1 MQILPRFLPVLS
13 SASANPSVGLNP
25 VQRWQLSSGT
35 EVLALTLPEAP
46 LVCVDLWCRA
56 GSAFEQTGES
66 GLAHLLEHMVF
77 KGSAR
82 QPAGAFDL
90 QIEALGGSSNAATGF
105 DDVHYYVLVPPQAV
119 GEAVELLL
127 DLVLQPRL
135 DAADL
140 ELERLVVL
148 EELAQSQD
156 QPDEMALQSLLE
168 LGCGNHPY
176 GKAILGD
183 KDQLEQHSANALQS
197 FQQRQYRARD
207 CVLALSGPL
216 QANQLEALLRQLE
229 LSPLAALTGGSAQ
242 QQSEAVRIK
251 PGRHRRQQPRL
262 EAARLL
268 MAWSVPGA
276 AERRSIAA
284 LDVLTSVLAEGRRS
298 RLVERLREQLQL
310 VESIDLDLQVLER
323 GSLVLLEAVCDPE
336 DLSAVGDEIQA
347 VLSGLIAS
355 GPEAAE
361 LQRADRLVANGY
373 RFGLEAAA
381 GVAGVIGNAA
391 LWNRS
396 LDLDEPL
403 QLLSDL
409 NSTELAQNLHL
420 LEPSL
425 ACTLEV
431 LPA

>member
-1 MQILPRFLPVLS
+1 MQILPRFHPVLS
-13 SASANPSVGLNP
+13 SANASLSVGLGP
-25 VQRWQLSSGT
+25 VQHWRLASGT
-35 EVLALTLPEAP
+35 QVLALTLPEAP

-105 DDVHYYVLVPPQAV
+105 DDVHYYVLVPPQAL
-119 GEAVELLL
+119 GQAVELLL

-156 QPDEMALQSLLE
+156 QPDEMALQTLLE
-168 LGCGNHPY
+168 LGCGSHPY
-176 GKAILGD
+176 GKAILGQ
-183 KDQLEQHSANALQS
+183 KEQLEQHRASALQS
-197 FQQRQYRARD
+197 FRQRQYRAHD

-216 QANQLEALLRQLE
+216 HANQLDALLQQLE
-229 LSPLAALTGGSAQ
+229 RSPLTALPGGSAQ
-242 QQSEAVRIK
+242 NQSDAVRIA
-251 PGRHRRQQPRL
+251 PGRHKRQLPRL

-268 MAWSVPGA
+268 MAWAVPGA

-284 LDVLTSVLAEGRRS
+284 LDVLTTVLAEGRRS
-298 RLVERLREQLQL
+298 RLVDRLREQLQL

-336 DLSAVGDEIQA
+336 DLGAVGEEIHG
-347 VLSGLIAS
+347 VLGELLAS
-355 GPEAAE
+355 GPTTAE
-361 LQRADRLVANGY
+361 WQRADRLVANGY

-391 LWNRS
+391 LWSRS

-403 QLLSDL
+403 QLLNDL
-409 NSTELAQNLHL
+409 NSTDLAQNLRL
-420 LEPSL
+420 LDPDL
-425 ACTLEV
+425 ACMLEV